1 MSGYIGSIPVPQATQ
16 VSQKFEATAGQTSF
30 TTVGFTSGF
39 VVVWLNGVKLVPVV
53 DYSDTDG
60 VNIVLTSGAA
70 AGDTLEILAFETFQV
85 ANVGGG
91 GSFFKGDN
99 GDVGDANTGRGD
111 IFRVHNQTLTA
122 DVTIDA
128 TENAM
133 ASGPVTVD
141 TGVTLTVTT
150 GGNLA
155 IV

>member
-1 MSGYIGSIPVPQATQ
+1 MSGYIGNIPVPQATQ

-53 DYSDTDG
+53 DYSDTDN

-70 AGDTLEILAFETFQV
+70 AGDTLEILAFETFTTGV
-85 ANVGGG
+85 DNTGGL
-91 GSFFKGDN
+91 FKGNN
-99 GDVGDANTGRGD
+99 GSSGDTTIGRGD
-111 IFRVHNQTLTA
+111 IIRVHSQTLEV

-128 TENAM
+128 TENAI
-133 ASGPVTVD
+133 AGGPLTID
-141 TGVTLTVTT
+141 TGVTLIVTS
-150 GGNLA
+150 GGNLS

>member
-1 MSGYIGSIPVPQATQ
+1 MSGYIGNIPVPQATQ
-16 VSQKFEATAGQTSF
+16 VKQKFTATAGQTQF

-39 VVVWLNGVKLVPVV
+39 VIVWLNGVKLLPTV

-60 VNIVLTSGAA
+60 FNINLTAGAA
-70 AGDTLEILAFETFQV
+70 AGDVLEILAFETFQA

-122 DVTIDA
+122 DTTIDA

-133 ASGPVTVD
+133 AAGPLTVD

>member
-16 VSQKFEATAGQTSF
+16 VSQKFTATAGQTSF

-53 DYSDTDG
+53 DYSDTDN

-70 AGDTLEILAFETFQV
+70 AGDTLEILAFETFTT
-85 ANVGGG
+85 ANDAGGG
-91 GSFFKGDN
+91 LFKGNN
-99 GDVGDANTGRGD
+99 GNTGDATTGRGD
-111 IFRVHNQTLTA
+111 IIRVHTQTLNT

-128 TENAM
+128 TENAI
-133 ASGPVTVD
+133 AGGPLTID

-150 GGNLA
+150 GGNLS

>member
-1 MSGYIGSIPVPQATQ
+1 MSGYIGNIPVPQATQ

-53 DYSDTDG
+53 DYSDTDN

-70 AGDTLEILAFETFQV
+70 AGDTLEILAFETFQP
-85 ANVGGG
+85 ANVTGGG
-91 GSFFKGDN
+91 FFKGEN
-99 GDVGDANTGRGD
+99 GNTGDANKGRGD
-111 IFRVHNQTLTA
+111 IFRTHQKELDV

-128 TENAM
+128 TENALC
-133 ASGPVTVD
+133 AGPLTISS
-141 TGVTLTVTT
+141 GVTLIVTT
-150 GGNLA
+150 GGNLS

>member
-1 MSGYIGSIPVPQATQ
+1 MSGYIGNIPVPQATQ

-53 DYSDTDG
+53 DYSDTDN

-70 AGDTLEILAFETFQV
+70 AGDTLEILAFETFTT
-85 ANVGGG
+85 ANDAGGG
-91 GSFFKGDN
+91 LFKGNN
-99 GDVGDANTGRGD
+99 GNTGDGNLGRGD
-111 IFRVHNQTLTA
+111 IIRVHTQTLDT

-128 TENAM
+128 TENAI
-133 ASGPVTVD
+133 AGGPLTID

-150 GGNLA
+150 GGNLS

>member
-1 MSGYIGSIPVPQATQ
+1 MSGYIGNIPVPQATQ
-16 VSQKFEATAGQTSF
+16 VSQKFTATAGQTQF

-39 VVVWLNGVKLVPVV
+39 VVVWLNGVKLLPTV

-60 VNIVLTSGAA
+60 VNVNLTTGAA
-70 AGDTLEILAFETFQV
+70 AGDVLEILAFETFQV
-85 ANVGGG
+85 ANVTGGG
-91 GSFFKGDN
+91 FFKGDN
-99 GDVGDANTGRGD
+99 GNTGDANTGRAD
-111 IFRVHNQTLTA
+111 IFRTHEQELNT

-133 ASGPVTVD
+133 AAGPLTVAS
-141 TGVTLTVTT
+141 GVTLTVTT